1 MSNDTRQ
8 LLYELELAILTILPN
23 TDSTKLKLRFEE
35 IIQNY
40 EITKTTEE
48 NIENDLQEKIDLYLH
63 ALTVAG
69 FSIATITN
77 YKEELKLFSNHLQ
90 KPSAQVTTA
99 DIRIYLTLNPNL
111 KNSTIAKK
119 LSVIKAFFTWMVR
132 EELLL
137 HNPALK
143 IRSLRQENRL
153 PKALTPL
160 EMETV
165 RNACLTLRERAFVE
179 VFFSTGC
186 RLSEVSG
193 MKKAA
198 IEWDSDSIAIIGK
211 GNKERV
217 VYLSPTAIFHLKA
230 YFDSCDYEE
239 NSCEYVFSTVNRPH
253 RQLNPASTG
262 REIKHISDRVS
273 ISKSLTPH
281 VFRHTMATISL
292 NNGIELAD
300 LQSLLGHVNPSTTL
314 RYAKISEDR
323 KQNAHKK
330 FVH

>member
-8 LLYELELAILTILPN
+8 LLYELELTLLTMLPN
-23 TDSTKLKLRFEE
+23 TDSTKIKLRFEE

-40 EITKTTEE
+40 EITKKTAE
-48 NIENDLQEKIDLYLH
+48 NLENDLQEKIDLYLN
-63 ALTVAG
+63 AVTVEG
-69 FSIATITN
+69 FSISTIMN
-77 YKEELKLFSNHLQ
+77 YKEELRLFSNHLM
-90 KPSAQVTTA
+90 KPAALVTTT
-99 DIRIYLTLNPNL
+99 DIRNYLALNPNL

-119 LSVIKAFFTWMVR
+119 LSVIKAFFAWLVR

-143 IRSLRQENRL
+143 IRSLKQESRL
-153 PKALTPL
+153 PKALTPM

-179 VFFSTGC
+179 IFFSTGC

-198 IEWDSDSIAIIGK
+198 IEWNSGSLAIIGK
-211 GNKERV
+211 GNKERI

-253 RQLNPASTG
+253 RQLRPSSIG
-262 REIKHISDRVS
+262 REIKRISDRVS

-281 VFRHTMATISL
+281 VFRHTMATTSL

-314 RYAKISEDR
+314 RYAKVSEER
-323 KQNAHKK
+323 KQSAHKK